1 MGVEVFNS
9 ACAQEHDGV
18 VGRVAVPHALLL
30 AVDGVACY
38 LGVDDV
44 TLLGCLL
51 DVGHYPIV
59 YRCLVGYLYGG
70 VECYLE
76 VAVAVGCGGA
86 EQLAVLLACV
96 VLEHVAYPVDS
107 YVLDIG
113 AVYATADGVE
123 GLAALETCHV
133 GLHAQEGVVLASDAY
148 THCGVLD
155 GEAVDAYLGVKF
167 LAGEWAE

>member
-51 DVGHYPIV
+51 DVGHYPVV
-59 YRCLVGYLYGG
+59 YRCLVGNLYRC

-76 VAVAVGCGGA
+76 ITFAVGCSGA
-86 EQLAVLLACV
+86 EQLTVLLACV

-107 YVLDIG
+107 YVLYIG
-113 AVYATADGVE
+113 AVYAAADGVE
-123 GLAALETCHV
+123 GLAALEACHV
-133 GLHAQEGVVLASDAY
+133 RLDTQQCIVLATDTY
-148 THCGVLD
+148 THCRVFD
-155 GEAVDAYLGVKF
+155 GEAVDAYLGVKL